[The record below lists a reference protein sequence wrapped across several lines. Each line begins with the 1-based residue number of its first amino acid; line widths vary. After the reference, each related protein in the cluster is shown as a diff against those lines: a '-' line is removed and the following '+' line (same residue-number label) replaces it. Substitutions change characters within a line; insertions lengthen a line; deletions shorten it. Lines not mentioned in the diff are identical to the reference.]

1 MWTAP
6 GRASRSC
13 RSSCILTGK
22 TERRAERRSPRRR
35 GIRQS
40 GWEGEG
46 QRADASRS
54 QCQGVGVCM
63 HSIAAWQHWIVSIV
77 TPLRCTLWSPKP
89 GLGCTR
95 PYCPGHAVGINSM
108 GGSQTHQT
116 PAAQSSA
123 AMHSVTGTLS
133 NENVAWLPWAQS
145 WAVAGEISASAA
157 KAKARYSM
165 LKMKGTA
172 CGARMELSTVQV
184 VGSIERHVVR
194 QDAGSP
200 SCAGDGVLC
209 SEAVGVAGTDVRQL
223 GGGEWAAK
231 CDQRNRIIASFLN
244 SLGLESSFSRTAI
257 PDRVP
262 EYPCYTGT

>member
-1 MWTAP
+1 
-6 GRASRSC
+6 
-13 RSSCILTGK
+13 
-22 TERRAERRSPRRR
+22 
-35 GIRQS
+35 
-40 GWEGEG
+40 
-46 QRADASRS
+46 
-54 QCQGVGVCM
+54 M

-244 SLGLESSFSRTAI
+244 RFGIFFLENRNTR
-257 PDRVP
+257 PGTRVP
-262 EYPCYTGT
+262 LLHRNINLASQTGSERCHMPLTAENLKPLVNRWPARIVGPYHPTNDVADDVAELISE